1 MHPASIALRIL
12 GVTAGMAG
20 LTATLPAPAH
30 ADLMGDAFLRAL
42 TNAGIPVAQP
52 GAATALGQSVCPMVV
67 RPGGTFDSA
76 VTAAA
81 DAMEMSQEAAGVF
94 SIVAIATYCPALLAP
109 LLSNRLPG

>member
-1 MHPASIALRIL
+1 MLPTLTALRIL

-20 LTATLPAPAH
+20 LTAALPAPAH

-42 TNAGIPVAQP
+42 TNAGVPVAEP
-52 GAATALGQSVCPMVV
+52 GTATALGQSVCPDVV

-76 VTAAA
+76 VAAAA
-81 DAMEMSQEAAGVF
+81 DASGMSQEAAGVF
-94 SIVAIATYCPALLAP
+94 SIIAIATYCPALLAP